1 MREFRQIE
9 CTVLEARIQTQTD
22 DKVKRFRPEIR
33 ISFKH
38 NDVPF
43 VLWTYDSD
51 TLTEKSG
58 FSTEKANAEEIIE
71 QFKPGEVYECW
82 YNPQHP
88 EKTVLVRKSSF
99 WSWFFLAIPVLLM
112 IFGVF
117 GVGWSIRN
125 RRVSEERKAAK
136 VAANPASPLALIT
149 GIAPQTVFPTV
160 PDPKIINESPGT
172 YLAFRLPATW
182 SSSVRMGILAA
193 FTILWNVFSWS
204 ILVWSLYNTSGTRND
219 ILFSILFGLFFCGF
233 GMYFT
238 IRTIHDLLTAFGIGP
253 TILEIS
259 DHPIYP
265 GRRYRLVYVQTGTLK
280 FRSLNIDLVC
290 EEVARFRQGT
300 DTITSRKEVYTQP
313 LLFIEDFETSSSEP
327 FRQDLLIR
335 LPLGAM
341 HSVRLEHNEI
351 LWKIVLRAKL
361 IGWPDLFNECPII
374 VYPAAVTERAI
385 E

>member
-1 MREFRQIE
+1 MREFVPAE
-9 CTVLEARIQTQTD
+9 CTVLETRIQSQVED
-22 DKVKRFRPEIR
+22 GLERYRPEIR

-51 TLTEKSG
+51 TITEKSG
-58 FSTEKANAEEIIE
+58 FSMARENAEKITEKY
-71 QFKPGEVYECW
+71 KPDEVYECW

-88 EKTVLVRKSSF
+88 EKTVLVHKKAF
-99 WSWFFLAIPVLLM
+99 WSWFFLAIPALLM
-112 IFGVF
+112 IFGAL
-117 GVGWSIRN
+117 GVWWSIRN
-125 RRVSEERKAAK
+125 RRLSEERKAAK
-136 VAANPASPLALIT
+136 PGSPLALIT
-149 GIAPQTVFPTV
+149 GIAPKVVFPTV
-160 PDPKIINESPGT
+160 PDSKTINESPGT
-172 YLAFRLPATW
+172 YLSFRLPATW
-182 SSSVRMGILAA
+182 TSSVRIGLLAA
-193 FTILWNVFSWS
+193 FTILWNVFSWT
-204 ILVWSLYNTSGTRND
+204 ILVWSLYNTSGTRNE
-219 ILFSILFGLFFCGF
+219 IMFSMLFGLFFCGF
-233 GMYFT
+233 GLYFT
-238 IRTIHDLLTAFGIGP
+238 IRTIHDILTAFGIGP

-265 GRRYRLVYVQTGTLK
+265 GRRYRLVYVQAGTLK
-280 FRSLNIDLVC
+280 FRCLNIDLVC

-300 DTITSRKEVYTQP
+300 DTITSRKDVYAQP
-313 LLFIEDFETSSSEP
+313 LLFLEDFETTSSEP
-327 FRQDLLIR
+327 FRKDLLIR

-374 VYPAAVTERAI
+374 VYPVSVTERAI